1 MKPHF
6 HKVPSNTEQS
16 FSIRHDIKP
25 NFGTIWHY
33 HPELELHYVIRG
45 EGVRFI
51 GDNVSNF
58 TAGEVLL
65 LGENLPHT
73 WRCNQEYFQGNAD
86 LQIEAIVMQF
96 RTDCLGNEFLNLSE
110 AYALRKLYE
119 KAKKG
124 LIIKGESAQ
133 KLKDL
138 MQSALQASPLQRLIV
153 LLSILELLTESDET
167 EMITEANAFYQS
179 NEMETVR
186 LNNVC
191 SYTLAN
197 YAKDIRLEDIAAIAN
212 LSTTSFCRYFKLM
225 THKTYNDFLTEIRV
239 SHACRALVENKL
251 SIEII
256 CFESGFNNL
265 SNFYRHFKSVKGV
278 TPLEYKKQFA
288 PSRAADRP

>member
-6 HKVPSNTEQS
+6 HKVPGNTGQS

-33 HPELELHYVIRG
+33 HPELELHYVVRG

-58 TAGEVLL
+58 TSGEVLL

-73 WRCNQEYFQGNAD
+73 WRCNQEYYQGNAD
-86 LQIEAIVMQF
+86 LQIEAIVMHF
-96 RTDCLGNEFLNLSE
+96 RTDCLGNEFLNLNE
-110 AYALRKLYE
+110 AYAIKKLYE

-124 LIIKGESAQ
+124 LIIKGETAQ
-133 KLKDL
+133 QLKDL
-138 MQSALQASPLQRLIV
+138 MHSALMASPLQRLII
-153 LLSILELLTESDET
+153 LLSILDVLTESDEM
-167 EMITEANAFYQS
+167 EMITDVNAFYQS

-239 SHACRALVENKL
+239 SHACRALVENRL
-251 SIEII
+251 NIEVI

-265 SNFYRHFKSVKGV
+265 SNFYRHFKNVKGV
-278 TPLEYKKQFA
+278 TPLEYKKQYLNDA
-288 PSRAADRP
+288 PNP

>member
-6 HKVPSNTEQS
+6 HKVPTNTEHS
-16 FSIRHDIKP
+16 FSIRHDVKP
-25 NFGTIWHY
+25 NFGTVWHY
-33 HPELELHYVIRG
+33 HPELELHYVIKG

-58 TAGEVLL
+58 SSDEVLL

-73 WRCNQEYFQGNAD
+73 WRCNAKYFQGNQD
-86 LQIEAIVMQF
+86 IQVEAIVMQF
-96 RTDCLGNEFLNLSE
+96 RPDCMGNEFLNLSE
-110 AYALRKLYE
+110 AFAIKKLYD

-124 LIIKGESAQ
+124 LFIKGQTAQ
-133 KLKDL
+133 QIKNLL
-138 MQSALQASPLQRLIV
+138 QSALSASALQRLII
-153 LLSILELLTESDET
+153 LLSILELLTESDEM
-167 EMITEANAFYQS
+167 EMITDANTFYQS

-239 SHACRALVENKL
+239 SHACRALVENRL

-265 SNFYRHFKSVKGV
+265 SNFYRHFKNVKGT
-278 TPLEYKKQFA
+278 TPLEYKKKYLKSDA
-288 PSRAADRP
+288 

>member
-6 HKVPSNTEQS
+6 HKVPTNTGHS

-25 NFGTIWHY
+25 NFGSIWHY
-33 HPELELHYVIRG
+33 HPELELHYVIKG

-58 TAGEVLL
+58 SSGEVLL

-73 WRCNQEYFQGNAD
+73 WRCNKEYFQGNAD
-86 LQIEAIVMQF
+86 LQVEAIVMQF
-96 RTDCLGNEFLNLSE
+96 MPDCLGGDFLNLNE
-110 AYALRKLYE
+110 AYAIRKLYE
-119 KAKKG
+119 KAKQG
-124 LIIKGESAQ
+124 LLIKGNTAQ
-133 KLKDL
+133 RLKTL
-138 MQSALQASPLQRLIV
+138 MEGAVNAGPLQRLVI
-153 LLSILELLTESDET
+153 LLSVLELLTESDEL
-167 EMITEANAFYQS
+167 EMITAANAFYQS

-197 YAKDIRLEDIAAIAN
+197 YAKDISLEDIAAIAN

-225 THKTYNDFLTEIRV
+225 THKTYNDFLTEVRV
-239 SHACRALVENKL
+239 SHACRALIENKL

-256 CFESGFNNL
+256 CFDSGFNNL
-265 SNFYRHFKSVKGV
+265 SNFYRHFRKVKGT
-278 TPLEYKKQFA
+278 TPLEYKKQYLKSEVA
-288 PSRAADRP
+288 G